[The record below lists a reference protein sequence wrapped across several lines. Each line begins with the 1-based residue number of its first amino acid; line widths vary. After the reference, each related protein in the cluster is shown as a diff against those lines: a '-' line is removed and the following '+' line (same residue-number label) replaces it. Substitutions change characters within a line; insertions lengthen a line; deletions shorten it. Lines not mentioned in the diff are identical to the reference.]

1 MQHYLYNQD
10 SRQFFQAAETQ
21 SELTNILPPGL
32 SPAHSLLQRQKP
44 ASLDGHYFK
53 VAVFMKKTPFFL
65 AFKH

>member
-32 SPAHSLLQRQKP
+32 SPARSLLQRQKP
-44 ASLDGHYFK
+44 ASLDGHFFK
-53 VAVFMKKTPFFL
+53 VAFFYKKNTIFFSL
-65 AFKH
+65 